1 MDWSEVGI
9 SIQAK
14 ESGKE
19 NNEGNEG
26 QRRALAEQDFF
37 ARAQNDFV
45 QICHLGFLCKLM
57 ANLFTNVSSSV

>member
-26 QRRALAEQDFF
+26 QRRALAKEDFF
-37 ARAQNDFV
+37 ARALNMISCKFAVSDFSA
-45 QICHLGFLCKLM
+45 I
-57 ANLFTNVSSSV
+57 

>member
-1 MDWSEVGI
+1 MDWIEVGI

-14 ESGKE
+14 ERGKE

-37 ARAQNDFV
+37 A
-45 QICHLGFLCKLM
+45 CKLNM
-57 ANLFTNVSSSV
+57 ISCKFAKSDFSAI